1 MNQKELIL
9 NSLKEKLEA
18 RSLKVFLESLEV
30 RSPDDLPFLILS
42 EQDIEVMVVGDCWR
56 NVFRVGMRLFSD
68 SRDNLNEML
77 DLALEVLK
85 ARSGLK
91 AVRSIEFEKDEGTE
105 AMSAT
110 LNVEFI
116 YSTPNFSI

>member
-91 AVRSIEFEKDEGTE
+91 AVRSI
-105 AMSAT
+105 
-110 LNVEFI
+110 
-116 YSTPNFSI
+116 